1 MHGDDVPLVLSEEQ
15 ELLRQTAREL
25 IEARSPVSEFRRLR
39 DSADPVGFSRELWSE
54 MAQLGWAG
62 IPFPEAY
69 GGADLGCVELGVV
82 LEECGRRLV
91 ATPLV
96 STVLLG
102 GSAVLLGGNETQKKE
117 VLTAIAA
124 GQRILALGLQE
135 GPRHAPHLVE
145 TRAERRGGSFRLSGH
160 KDFVLDGHV
169 ADQLLIVA
177 RTAGG
182 RDERAGLSLFLLDAG
197 ARGVTRTRTRLV
209 DGRNAARIE
218 LDGVEV
224 DAGALVGEAERG
236 AELLDAVLDRAAAG
250 LAAEMLGGID
260 VAFLMTLDY
269 LKARQQFGVPIG
281 SFQALKHRAA
291 RMFVLLELSR
301 SAVLDALQALDARHP
316 RAPQKASIAKAWLG
330 EAAFLIGNEGVQ
342 LHGGLGVTDEQ
353 DIGLYMKRARAAQF
367 TFGDSGYHRDRYAR
381 LEGF

>member
-1 MHGDDVPLVLSEEQ
+1 VPLVLSEEQ

-25 IEARSPVSEFRRLR
+25 IEARSPVSELRRLR
-39 DSADPVGFSRELWSE
+39 DTADPVGFSRDLWSE
-54 MAQLGWAG
+54 MARLGWAG

-69 GGADLGCVELGVV
+69 GGAELGCVELGVV

-102 GSAVLLGGNETQKKE
+102 GGALLLGGSETQKKE
-117 VLTAIAA
+117 VLTAVAA
-124 GQRILALGLQE
+124 GQRILAVGLQE
-135 GPRHAPHLVE
+135 GPHHAPHRVQ
-145 TRAERRGGSFRLSGH
+145 TRAERGGGAWRISGH

-177 RTAGG
+177 RVAGG
-182 RDERAGLSLFLLDAG
+182 AEERAGLSLFLVDAS
-197 ARGVTRTRTRLV
+197 APGVKRRRTWLV
-209 DGRNAARIE
+209 DGRNAARVD

-224 DAGALVGEAERG
+224 DAAALVGEAGRG

-260 VAFLMTLDY
+260 VAFGLTLDY

-291 RMFVLLELSR
+291 RMFVMLELSR

-316 RAPQKASIAKAWLG
+316 RAAQKASIAKAWLG
-330 EAAFLIGNEGVQ
+330 EAAFVIGNECVQ

-353 DIGLYMKRARAAQF
+353 DIGLYLKRARTAQF
-367 TFGDSGYHRDRYAR
+367 TLGDSSYHRDRYAR